1 MKKYLN
7 IAIFLTLVGAVV
19 LSPVARAEDGNR
31 GPGGAGFR
39 DERKALIQTFRDDR
53 EEFKATMKAEREAF
67 VAKLKSDRE
76 TFLAELKAKK
86 EEFKNKTLEAKNE
99 WRGRAL
105 TMIGTSFEMAIR
117 NLERIQTRVGEIIDG
132 LDDEDTT
139 DAEALLALSKEKLE
153 TAKDKLVDIK
163 ELLPESGEK
172 ITVEIFEQIKS
183 LAREAKDLLKESRH
197 TLVQAIK
204 EVKGLGEE
212 NDEGDDTENDDD
224 EE

>member
-117 NLERIQTRVGEIIDG
+117 NLEMIQTRVGEIIDDWMMKIR
-132 LDDEDTT
+132 LTPKHCS
-139 DAEALLALSKEKLE
+139 LSRKKNS
-153 TAKDKLVDIK
+153 KRQ
-163 ELLPESGEK
+163 K
-172 ITVEIFEQIKS
+172 INWWISRSFCRRA
-183 LAREAKDLLKESRH
+183 AR
-197 TLVQAIK
+197 
-204 EVKGLGEE
+204 
-212 NDEGDDTENDDD
+212 
-224 EE
+224 